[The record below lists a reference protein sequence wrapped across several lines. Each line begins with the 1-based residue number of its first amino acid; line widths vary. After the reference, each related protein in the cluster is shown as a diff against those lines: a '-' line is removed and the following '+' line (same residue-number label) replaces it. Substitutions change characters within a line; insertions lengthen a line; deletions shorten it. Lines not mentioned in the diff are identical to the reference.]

1 MATEYNTTRP
11 KPVDRFFMPV
21 APDLSD
27 GVNVPLL
34 VPPGWLIIR
43 RSNDIFYYN
52 GRTMTYQVE
61 APQGIIL
68 RPDNWSELSHSE
80 QVIMLIQES
89 ARTYIPLHDISN
101 HIELI
106 RNLEN
111 LDQDIVRRVRQF
123 CINGYIKEFI
133 ESDISNISTIEEFK
147 RLLNTIETIMVSEGF
162 ALGVGAAG
170 AAAAAA
176 GGGGAAGG
184 GRRRRENKRSKKNK
198 RSKIKRKSKSKSKRN
213 RTRKNSR
220 SKRSKK
226 VN

>member
-1 MATEYNTTRP
+1 MSALGSPPIATQNITENSQDGNTREYNTRRP
-11 KPVDRFFMPV
+11 APANRFFMPV

-52 GRTMTYQVE
+52 GRTMTYQLE

-89 ARTYIPLHDISN
+89 ARTYIPHHDISN

-111 LDQDIVRRVRQF
+111 LDLQ
-123 CINGYIKEFI
+123 
-133 ESDISNISTIEEFK
+133 IS
-147 RLLNTIETIMVSEGF
+147 M
-162 ALGVGAAG
+162 
-170 AAAAAA
+170 
-176 GGGGAAGG
+176 
-184 GRRRRENKRSKKNK
+184 
-198 RSKIKRKSKSKSKRN
+198 
-213 RTRKNSR
+213 
-220 SKRSKK
+220 
-226 VN
+226 